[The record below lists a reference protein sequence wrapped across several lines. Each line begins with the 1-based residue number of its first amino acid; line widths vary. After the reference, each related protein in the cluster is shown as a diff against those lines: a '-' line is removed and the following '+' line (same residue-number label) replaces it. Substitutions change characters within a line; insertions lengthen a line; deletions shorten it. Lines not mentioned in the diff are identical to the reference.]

1 MLLFDDGAEGRDVPT
16 DDDGRPD
23 SPMVFC
29 PGLNFAD
36 DAPWAAAAPA
46 VERFDDVALPGAA
59 SAPKGEEAMM
69 LAWGDAGDCEAPR
82 RRHRWTAPN
91 RPEGS

>member
-1 MLLFDDGAEGRDVPT
+1 MLLFDDGAEGRDVAT

-36 DAPWAAAAPA
+36 DAP
-46 VERFDDVALPGAA
+46 
-59 SAPKGEEAMM
+59 
-69 LAWGDAGDCEAPR
+69 
-82 RRHRWTAPN
+82 
-91 RPEGS
+91 